1 MSTWQVTVRFWRAGR
16 SSDHQ
21 DLVELP
27 LEPFVPLTPG
37 NLAARELVVKVA
49 LGMVQKNNTGDWA
62 GDETIVFDPDPEFV
76 DDLRISAP
84 GSGFAVARYE
94 VGFFGGPYSAT
105 VEVMPQLFSLPGER
119 APKVKRKLSR
129 FNTNYRVATVKGLTE
144 RGYIL
149 LVKKPGGQGS
159 KYILQKLTTQRLS
172 ASQQV
177 KLDQLMEQGLA
188 GLGAS
193 KAQVA
198 AQLEQSK
205 GEPNTVFIPSTK
217 SKYSASMEGGR
228 FSWSDDTVYFDFFNK
243 GSARRITIPLNRF
256 KRSGPTWTLVPS
268 FTDRWVA
275 IDSEF
280 AGDHHRAANT
290 TMSERAAWNTVNEFI
305 SSLVEVMPWVN
316 RAYARVILK
325 DSETGYSPST
335 WYFWFVFPSPEEE
348 EGFPGEGEFHVVML
362 NVQGRYSSEVN
373 KSQLPLSRLNEYL
386 TKEQVE
392 NVLVARDYALGT
404 GGRRDPNAP
413 LMG

>member
-1 MSTWQVTVRFWRAGR
+1 MSTWQVTVTYHGSKR
-16 SSDHQ
+16 SHTE
-21 DLVELP
+21 LVELP
-27 LEPFVPLTPG
+27 ADPFNPDSMPRSTLVDLATRVVQQYDTG
-37 NLAARELVVKVA
+37 NWRFS
-49 LGMVQKNNTGDWA
+49 G
-62 GDETIVFDPDPEFV
+62 PEYV
-76 DDLRISAP
+76 DDHSIVVEGGRFQLARFEVSFFSERA
-84 GSGFAVARYE
+84 SFNSFNYTAV
-94 VGFFGGPYSAT
+94 
-105 VEVMPQLFSLPGER
+105 VEVMPQVHLLPGER
-119 APKVKRKLSR
+119 AHKKRKFIRSG
-129 FNTNYRVATVKGLTE
+129 TSYRVATVKGLTE
-144 RGYIL
+144 RGYVL
-149 LVKKPGGQGS
+149 LVRKDDVRGVR

-172 ASQQV
+172 AGQQV

-193 KAQVA
+193 KVQVA

-205 GEPNTVFIPSTK
+205 GEPNTVFIPSSTK

-305 SSLVEVMPWVN
+305 SSLVEVMPWAN
-316 RAYARVILK
+316 RAYARVIFK
-325 DSETGYSPST
+325 DSEIGYSPST

-362 NVQGRYSSEVN
+362 NVQGRYHGEVN
-373 KSQLPLSRLNEYL
+373 KSQLPLSRLYEYL

-392 NVLVARDYALGT
+392 YVLVARDYALST